1 MCISLIDMAKQQ
13 LLESLKKIKGVD
25 VSKVQRLLEVHEQR
39 QLAMAELSAIIG
51 QDVTF
56 SEDELYENVADQ
68 YAQEIMKDMEKKMA
82 KVFSNG

>member
-1 MCISLIDMAKQQ
+1 MAKQQ